1 MKFIDTRLL
10 RVGYDELEGDRVHT
24 IVLLHGWPDSTLPGT
39 AFAPRLAAAGYRVII
54 RALRGFAP
62 TRLLRAPHR
71 VPASSPRSGA
81 I

>member
-39 AFAPRLAAAGYRVII
+39 ALH
-54 RALRGFAP
+54 RGSP
-62 TRLLRAPHR
+62 P
-71 VPASSPRSGA
+71 PATA
-81 I
+81 